1 MQYNVAILLAV
12 ALAASQVNA
21 GLPEGATQ
29 PIDAAKAAAP
39 AQLADIPAKL
49 AAAPSKLAS
58 APSKLSGLVPEQ
70 MKNAPG
76 KFADAA
82 KAVAPSQLTDAPSE
96 LAKAPSKLA
105 DAPAELASAPS
116 KLSSLLPE
124 QVTSEPGKLAD
135 AAAFYGE
142 SAKSAAKAG
151 MDAVTGAPAYVAS
164 MPEKVGNVV
173 DATKNLASAAK
184 PELPTAQD
192 LCQTDDD
199 GDRVGFCN
207 GLAPSV
213 ESDGEKET
221 LLRRQDFLDALCEHD
236 GATEVGFCHGLIPDA
251 KLGNL
256 DATKGKRADQD
267 LLGLANTYAP
277 DVTKAVTSLLQPCD
291 QADDAQQKVPGLEG
305 LCKTLVPDA
314 KEQAVA
320 ATNGGGLVI
329 KRQVDYGVKK
339 GLEGSA
345 KGFKASEDQVVG
357 TIEHPP
363 TPEQLLQTVGT
374 TVLGTA
380 LKSLPNRRRQ
390 LGLEMLL
397 PCAHGE
403 GKDLKGEAGF
413 CNSLIPSAHERDVMS
428 VVRRSIAAK
437 MHSRFVKRTQRF

>member
-12 ALAASQVNA
+12 ALAASQVSA

-29 PIDAAKAAAP
+29 PIDAAKAAA
-39 AQLADIPAKL
+39 APAKL
-49 AAAPSKLAS
+49 ADVPAKLAS

-82 KAVAPSQLTDAPSE
+82 KAAAPSQFTDAPSE
-96 LAKAPSKLA
+96 LAKTPSKLA
-105 DAPAELASAPS
+105 DAPAELAKAPS

-135 AAAFYGE
+135 AAAFYGD

-164 MPEKVGNVV
+164 MPEKVGNVA

-320 ATNGGGLVI
+320 AANGGGLVI

-339 GLEGSA
+339 GFEGSA
-345 KGFKASEDQVVG
+345 KGFKASEEQVAG
-357 TIEHPP
+357 IIEHPP
-363 TPEQLLQTVGT
+363 SPEQLLQTAGT

-380 LKSLPNRRRQ
+380 FKSLPNRRRQ